1 MLRQF
6 ELLDKVKSYE
16 PNIDEEAL
24 NKAYVFSMKAH
35 GSQKRA
41 SGDPYFSHP
50 LEVAGILADLKFD
63 SDTIVTA
70 LLHDVVEDT
79 EYNLKDIK
87 FNFGQKI
94 SNLVDGVTKL
104 SKLEGRS
111 DSLSQAEN
119 FRKLLLA
126 TSDDVRVLFVK
137 LADRLHNMRTINFI
151 CDDKKK
157 KRIANETL
165 EIYSPIAER
174 MGMQE
179 IRSELDDLC
188 FKTLEPEIRDSIIQR
203 LNLLRNQDEN
213 ILKQTLTKLENLF
226 EKFKIDCEISGREKK
241 PFSIWKKMQIKSVNF
256 AQLSD
261 IMAFKIIVK
270 NTEQCYKVLGILHSQ
285 YSYVPGRFKDY
296 ISTPKPNNY
305 KSLHTTLIG
314 PLKRKIEVQV
324 RSLQM
329 DQEAD
334 YGVAAHWIYKE
345 KIKTKDGKQFKWIR
359 QILDIL
365 DQSREPEEFLEHT
378 KLQMYSD
385 QVFVFTPQGDLVS
398 LPKGAMPLDFAF
410 SVHSDIGISC
420 SGVLVNNLV
429 KPLNTI
435 LRNGDQVQIIRHKTR
450 KSISPTWLNF
460 CKTGKAKACIK
471 RFIDTK
477 KNDEFLNLGKQI
489 LKTTFKNENISFSEK
504 NLLNIL
510 ENFNVK
516 NKEDLFIKIGSGII
530 LSKEVVDSMFPDKSI
545 VKDNKNIVILNKVK
559 QHKKNTK
566 SPILIEGLTPGMSI
580 HLCNYCTPIP
590 GDFVKAYVVEGRGFT
605 VHRSDCEELKKIG
618 SETIEVTWEKLNLN
632 KSNFLAKIDVT
643 LKNEVGALGE
653 LSSNIGNNESN
664 IRNLK
669 ITDRSDMFFKLNL
682 EIDVSDINHLKKILV
697 SLRTSTNIVAV
708 ERINK

>member
-63 SDTIVTA
+63 SNTIVTA

-79 EYNLKDIK
+79 AYGLKHIK
-87 FNFGQKI
+87 INFGEEI

-111 DSLSQAEN
+111 DSFNQAEN

-126 TSDDVRVLFVK
+126 TSDDIRVLFVK

-151 CDDKKK
+151 KDENKRR
-157 KRIANETL
+157 RIANETL

-179 IRSELDDLC
+179 IRTELDDLC
-188 FKTLEPEIRDSIIQR
+188 FKILEPGIRDSIIQR
-203 LNLLRNQDEN
+203 LYLLRNQDED
-213 ILKQTLTKLENLF
+213 ILKRTINKLNELF
-226 EKFKIDCEISGREKK
+226 IKQKIKCEISGREKK
-241 PFSIWKKMQIKSVNF
+241 PYSIWKKMQIKSVNF

-261 IMAFKIIVK
+261 IMAFKIIVG
-270 NTEQCYKVLGILHSQ
+270 NIDQCYKVLGILHSE

-305 KSLHTTLIG
+305 KSIHTTLIG
-314 PLKRKIEVQV
+314 PLKKKIEIQIKS
-324 RSLQM
+324 SLM
-329 DQEAD
+329 DREAD

-365 DQSREPEEFLEHT
+365 DQSGGPEEFLEHT

-385 QVFVFTPQGDLVS
+385 QVFVFTPKGDLVS

-410 SVHSDIGISC
+410 SVHTDIGKSC
-420 SGVLVNNLV
+420 TGVLINNLV

-435 LRNGDQVQIIRHKTR
+435 LKNGDQVQIISQKN
-450 KSISPTWLNF
+450 KQNISPNWLNI
-460 CKTGKAKACIK
+460 CITGKAKACIK
-471 RFIDTK
+471 RFIDIK
-477 KNDEFLNLGKQI
+477 KNEEFFRLGKQI
-489 LKTTFKNENISFSEK
+489 LKNTFKNENLSFSEK
-504 NLLNIL
+504 NIQNIL
-510 ENFNVK
+510 DKFSVSDQ
-516 NKEDLFIKIGSGII
+516 KELFIKIGSGIV
-530 LSKEVVDSMFPDKSI
+530 LSSDVIDAMFPDKSL
-545 VKDNKNIVILNKVK
+545 VRDNKKIVILNKVK
-559 QHKKNTK
+559 NSIKKQN
-566 SPILIEGLTPGMSI
+566 SPILIEGFTPGMSI
-580 HLCNYCTPIP
+580 HLSSCCAPIP
-590 GDFVKAYVVEGRGFT
+590 GDSVRAHVVVGKGFT
-605 VHRSDCEELKKIG
+605 IHQSDCDELKKIE
-618 SETIEVTWEKLNLN
+618 SETIDVSWEKLNIT
-632 KSNFLAKIDVT
+632 KSSFLAKINVT
-643 LKNEVGALGE
+643 LKNEVGALGD
-653 LSSNIGNNESN
+653 LSSNIGKNKSN

-669 ITDRSDMFFKLNL
+669 ITERSNMFFNLNID
-682 EIDVSDINHLKKILV
+682 IDVLDKNHLKKILV
-697 SLRTSTNIVAV
+697 SLRTCSNI
-708 ERINK
+708 INVQRMK